1 MTSLRGQPTTAIA
14 AVTAA
19 IVIAQHVAASAV
31 RDAFF
36 LANHP
41 TSALPGAVIMSSIV
55 SVSLLP
61 LLGRMMARLGPAVV
75 SPLAATTSALL
86 LIVEWML
93 SHQRPEWAALAVF
106 VHTTVIGSVLV
117 SGFWSLFNERF
128 DPHTARQVM
137 GRVAGGAALG
147 GVVGGLLVERAGAAG
162 IELPDLLPMVAI
174 VQLIAAAGSRALA
187 DGRPRTTQAALR
199 ESSDSYASLLASPYL
214 RAIAVLVT
222 LTALVST
229 FTSFVLKA

>member
-1 MTSLRGQPTTAIA
+1 MTAYRRQATTAIA

-41 TSALPGAVIMSSIV
+41 ASALPGAVIMSSIL
-55 SVSLLP
+55 SFPFLP
-61 LLGRMMARLGPAVV
+61 LLARMMARFGPAIVL
-75 SPLAATTSALL
+75 PFAAATSALL
-86 LIVEWML
+86 LIVEWVI
-93 SHQRPEWAALAVF
+93 SHQRPELAALAVF

-117 SGFWSLFNERF
+117 SGFWSVFNERF
-128 DPHTARQVM
+128 DPYTARQLM

-162 IELPDLLPMVAI
+162 IDLPNLLPMVAI
-174 VQLIAAAGSRALA
+174 VQLVAAVGSR
-187 DGRPRTTQAALR
+187 
-199 ESSDSYASLLASPYL
+199 SLASSPSPN
-214 RAIAVLVT
+214 IKKG
-222 LTALVST
+222 ST
-229 FTSFVLKA
+229 QPDEQQ

>member
-137 GRVAGGAALG
+137 GRVAGGAAGG
-147 GVVGGLLVERAGAAG
+147 GV
-162 IELPDLLPMVAI
+162 
-174 VQLIAAAGSRALA
+174 
-187 DGRPRTTQAALR
+187 GRG
-199 ESSDSYASLLASPYL
+199 
-214 RAIAVLVT
+214 VV
-222 LTALVST
+222 
-229 FTSFVLKA
+229 